1 MLQFVDQLKTV
12 SFFKLPSSVSLQF
25 EMQNFS
31 CESFI
36 LKEYFQER
44 NVYL

>member
-25 EMQNFS
+25 EMQNVS